1 MQLINLTAMSD
12 PSVPALFSC
21 QTLLQPAYSA
31 HADVTPAHLFFP
43 SPYFSHP
50 SPAPL
55 SSPPAESVSDV
66 ASSCSQL
73 KYKRRVYKMLKLD
86 ERQLR
91 AAHSRTNLRRIVEHV
106 LQGNADKV
114 AKLCAKG
121 LDPNFHCPETGGEFC
136 GRDSG
141 ERV

>member
-1 MQLINLTAMSD
+1 MSD
-12 PSVPALFSC
+12 LHIPASLRSVSL
-21 QTLLQPAYSA
+21 
-31 HADVTPAHLFFP
+31 P
-43 SPYFSHP
+43 SPF
-50 SPAPL
+50 PAPL
-55 SSPPAESVSDV
+55 TPPTIPLCCLHPVQSPCLTPPPPR
-66 ASSCSQL
+66 SQL

-121 LDPNFHCPETGGEFC
+121 LDPNFHCPETGGK
-136 GRDSG
+136 
-141 ERV
+141 